1 MKQFLQNFK
10 IDRFKVQLSHLSF
23 CLIYSVISYII
34 YNAFTINKI
43 VKWFYIKG
51 EYDYLGL
58 GAYYLVGLS
67 LSIAVFVLVAHRWTI
82 KPFAIF
88 FTIMSGMATYF
99 IVKYDV
105 AIDLSMLENALNTD
119 PTEVRGLLSIQMIPY
134 ILFLIILPIIGIYL
148 VDIQFQSKARYLIRS
163 VSVFVGSIILAL
175 VLLYAQFNPIH
186 RAGNMSRKY
195 IVYQL
200 TPVNHMQ
207 SMIGMIQYKIQGLLP
222 DDADKSI
229 RLTANITKPDEDLIV
244 VLVVG
249 ESARQKNFNLYGYT
263 RKNTNP
269 MLSKVKDLHALNGV
283 AKYGSTLYA
292 LPEILKKQDV
302 SIATVS
308 AAAGIQTACYS
319 HFSLYDN
326 CGTVDQIRVSNCKYG
341 DDCYDEDVL
350 PLLKNNLQTYM
361 DGYRF
366 IVLHLGGG
374 SHGPNYQ
381 KRIPEYYYRFLPL
394 CDDADVI
401 NECTENELYNSY
413 DNTILYTD
421 YVLAN
426 IIKELDDSG
435 APYVFIYVSD
445 HGESLME
452 EDRVFHGMPPGVP
465 LPPEQKHVPLI
476 VKSSIPITI
485 LDSDEYSQPDV
496 FDSVLDLLSIETNI
510 SDKGGSFLKK

>member
-1 MKQFLQNFK
+1 MRPILKQFKLDRINF
-10 IDRFKVQLSHLSF
+10 RLSHLSF
-23 CLIYSVISYII
+23 SILYSVITYVV
-34 YNAFTINKI
+34 YNAFTVDKI
-43 VKWFYIKG
+43 AKWFYVKG

-67 LSIAVFVLVAHRWTI
+67 LAIAVFMLVAHKWTI

-88 FTIMSGMATYF
+88 FTILSGMSTYF

-105 AIDLSMLENALNTD
+105 AIDLSMLENTLNTD
-119 PTEVRGLLSIQMIPY
+119 PTEVRGLLSFQMIPY
-134 ILFLIILPIIGIYL
+134 IFFLIILPSIGIYF
-148 VDIQFQSKARYLIRS
+148 VDIHFKPKGKYLIES
-163 VSVFVGSIILAL
+163 LVAFAGSFILAL
-175 VLLYAQFNPIH
+175 ALLYAQFNPIH

-207 SMIGMIQYKIQGLLP
+207 SIIGLIQKTTPI
-222 DDADKSI
+222 
-229 RLTANITKPDEDLIV
+229 
-244 VLVVG
+244 
-249 ESARQKNFNLYGYT
+249 
-263 RKNTNP
+263 
-269 MLSKVKDLHALNGV
+269 LSNVEDLHALNGI

-292 LPEILKKQDV
+292 LPHILKKQDV
-302 SIATVS
+302 SIATIS

-341 DDCYDEDVL
+341 DDCYDEDVI
-350 PLLKNNLQTYM
+350 PLLKKNLSTYEN
-361 DGYRF
+361 GQRF

-381 KRIPEYYYRFLPL
+381 KRIPEDYYRFQPL

-421 YVLAN
+421 YVLGN
-426 IIKELDDSG
+426 IIKELDESN
-435 APYVFIYVSD
+435 APYVFIYISD

-452 EDRVFHGMPPGVP
+452 EGRVFHGMPPGIP
-465 LPPEQKHVPLI
+465 LPPEQKQVPLL
-476 VKSSIPITI
+476 VKSSIPLTI
-485 LDSDEYSQPDV
+485 LDRDEYPQPHV

-510 SDKGGSFLKK
+510 SDKSDSFLKK